1 MKMLEGAL
9 YKLQRL
15 LEKPVDDPLGLDDYW
30 KALGMITTS
39 RGKAT
44 RRLVYDTFLRFF
56 GGATTE
62 LEWLDT
68 AAQITGST

>member
-1 MKMLEGAL
+1 MKMLDGAL
-9 YKLQRL
+9 DKLQRL
-15 LEKPVDDPLGLDDYW
+15 IEKPSDDPLKFDDYS

-44 RRLVYDTFLRFF
+44 RRLVCDTFLRFF